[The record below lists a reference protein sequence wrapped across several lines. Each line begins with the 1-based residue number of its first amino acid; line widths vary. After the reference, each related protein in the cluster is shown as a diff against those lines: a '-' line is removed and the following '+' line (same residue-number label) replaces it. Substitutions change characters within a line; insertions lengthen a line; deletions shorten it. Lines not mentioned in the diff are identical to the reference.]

1 MKKKQ
6 IEKEVLRITKSRL
19 KKTALISIGTISV
32 SLGIIGV
39 FIPLLPTTPFLLLAA
54 ACYIRSS
61 KRLYT
66 WLITNKYFGKFIVN
80 YREQKGIPLSVK
92 ITVLALLWGTIS
104 ISAVYA
110 TENLWIRIFLLLVA
124 VSVTT
129 HVLSLA
135 TLKKNEDNGIT

>member
-6 IEKEVLRITKSRL
+6 IAKEEINITESRL
-19 KKTALISIGTISV
+19 KKTVLVSIGTISV
-32 SLGIIGV
+32 SLGIIGAFV
-39 FIPLLPTTPFLLLAA
+39 PLLPTTPFLLLAA

-61 KRLYT
+61 RRLYT

-104 ISAVYA
+104 LSAIYA
-110 TENLWIRIFLLLVA
+110 TENIWIRLFLLIVA
-124 VSVTT
+124 ISVSL
-129 HVLSLA
+129 HILSLK
-135 TLKKNEDNGIT
+135 TLRE